1 MLTDSFVAANMNYPW
16 PGIQTPENHRNT
28 QPIGF
33 ESKWRHSGL
42 NAHAAPDEIVVTRWA
57 DDHNKFRSE
66 NATVPS
72 TTYIISIA
80 LKSTRLK
87 LTRDRKTIFDGDMPA
102 GALHISPPASR
113 LCAEFFAPYDFLHFH
128 VPSESFPVGGAAEH
142 FQIVADGREL
152 IVMRDAFAEQLGKAL
167 TEPSKATDLDF
178 ARCIGRTLVMHVV
191 RLRPPQSRVAAL
203 PKWRLRRVEE
213 YVRAHLDNTISLTD
227 LANVAGLSR
236 MHFAAQFRAATG
248 YRPHEFLLQ
257 QRVQQAK
264 LLMCNS
270 EMPLTEIAL
279 ATGFRTQAHFST
291 VFKRLTD
298 ETPARWRDARKNESA
313 LMQR

>member
-1 MLTDSFVAANMNYPW
+1 MLTDSFFAANMNYPW
-16 PGIQTPENHRNT
+16 ACIQTPENYRNT

-42 NAHAAPDEIVVTRWA
+42 DADAPSDEIVVTRWA
-57 DDHNKFRSE
+57 DDHNTFRSE
-66 NATVPS
+66 DATVPS
-72 TTYIISIA
+72 STYIISIA

-87 LTRDRKTIFDGDMPA
+87 LTRDRQTIFDGDMSA
-102 GALHISPPASR
+102 GALHISPPSSR

-128 VPSESFPVGGAAEH
+128 VPSDSFSAESTAEPP
-142 FQIVADGREL
+142 QIVADGREL

-167 TEPSKATDLDF
+167 TEQSRAADPDF

-191 RLRPPQSRVAAL
+191 RLRQWQSKVAAL

-213 YVRAHLDNTISLTD
+213 YVQANLENTISLPD
-227 LANVAGLSR
+227 LAKVAGLSR

-257 QRVQQAK
+257 QRIQQAK
-264 LLMCNS
+264 QVMCNS

-298 ETPARWRDARKNESA
+298 ETPARWREARKSGSA
-313 LMQR
+313 LMER